1 MLNLYKKYH
10 KIEFLYFITKK
21 KALCTE
27 YIYRLINRC
36 YHFNINFLER
46 EVKKEMEK
54 IRKYFF
60 KSFAFLISALAI
72 STVNSACIIAFGQEK
87 EPDSLK
93 RFKKCDD

>member
-1 MLNLYKKYH
+1 
-10 KIEFLYFITKK
+10 
-21 KALCTE
+21 
-27 YIYRLINRC
+27 
-36 YHFNINFLER
+36 
-46 EVKKEMEK
+46 MEK